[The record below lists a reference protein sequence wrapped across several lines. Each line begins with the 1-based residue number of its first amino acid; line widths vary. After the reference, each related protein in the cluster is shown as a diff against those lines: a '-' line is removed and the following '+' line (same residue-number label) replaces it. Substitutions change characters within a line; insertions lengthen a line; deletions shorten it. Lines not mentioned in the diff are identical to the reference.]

1 MTNVLSRES
10 KAAAN
15 AAPPAPAKR
24 KPILV
29 EFWSSA
35 LGKKWVM
42 AVTGLMMIGFVIAH
56 MVGNLKVYFGP
67 EDYNHYGEFL
77 RRLAY
82 PILPKYGAIWILRLG
97 LLAAVALHV
106 IAAVQLTVMNRKAR
120 PVGYQSHRN
129 YQAADAAARSMRLT
143 GIVVLA
149 FIIFHLLDLT
159 VGIKPVATEGYTY
172 GEVYANVFYS
182 FSRWPV
188 AVFYILANLLLAV
201 HLYHGGWSMFQSLG
215 WNNPKWNSWR
225 RGFAIALAVVIGVG
239 NISIPI
245 AVMLGVITV
254 KGVGV

>member
-1 MTNVLSRES
+1 MTNVLSRDS
-10 KAAAN
+10 KAAA

-35 LGKKWVM
+35 VGKKWVM

-67 EDYNHYGEFL
+67 ADYDAYGEFL

-82 PILPKYGAIWILRLG
+82 PLLPKYGAVWILRLG
-97 LLAAVALHV
+97 LLAAVGLH
-106 IAAVQLTVMNRKAR
+106 ILAAVQLTIMNRKAR
-120 PVGYQSHRN
+120 PVRYKSHRT
-129 YQAADAAARSMRLT
+129 YLAADAASMSMRLT
-143 GIVVLA
+143 GIVILA
-149 FIIFHLLDLT
+149 FIIFHLADLT
-159 VGIKPVATEGYTY
+159 IGIEPAASGAYTY
-172 GEVYANVFYS
+172 GEVYANVFNS

-188 AVFYILANLLLAV
+188 ALFYIVANLLLAV

-225 RGFAIALAVVIGVG
+225 RGFAIGLAVVIGVG

-245 AVMLGVITV
+245 AVLTGVIAEN
-254 KGVGV
+254 GVGV